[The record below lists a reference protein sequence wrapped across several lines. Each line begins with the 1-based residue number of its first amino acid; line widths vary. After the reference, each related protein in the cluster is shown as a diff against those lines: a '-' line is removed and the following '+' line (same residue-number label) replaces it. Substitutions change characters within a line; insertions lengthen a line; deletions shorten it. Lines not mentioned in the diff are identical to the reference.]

1 MPLLLSA
8 VAAVVAADVTRA
20 VRVVVMI
27 AARLGIIA
35 ERAVEQRL
43 HRRVRAAA
51 HASVKPDAGLLERR
65 LRTAANAAAAGA
77 GALFLAQNAF
87 ETDALQTNIVPI
99 VNIVLLGV
107 GTVGMY
113 LVGRARGK
121 I

>member
-1 MPLLLSA
+1 MFA
-8 VAAVVAADVTRA
+8 AAVLAAGVARA

-35 ERAVEQRL
+35 ERAVKQRL
-43 HRRVRAAA
+43 HCRVRAAA
-51 HASVKPDAGLLERR
+51 HAAVKPDAGLGECR
-65 LRTAANAAAAGA
+65 LRAAANAAAAGA

>member
-1 MPLLLSA
+1 MFA
-8 VAAVVAADVTRA
+8 AAVLAAGVACA

-27 AARLGIIA
+27 AARLGVIA
-35 ERAVEQRL
+35 KRAAEQRL

-51 HASVKPDAGLLERR
+51 HASVKPDAGLRERR
-65 LRTAANAAAAGA
+65 LRAAANAAAAGA

-99 VNIVLLGV
+99 VNIVLLGI